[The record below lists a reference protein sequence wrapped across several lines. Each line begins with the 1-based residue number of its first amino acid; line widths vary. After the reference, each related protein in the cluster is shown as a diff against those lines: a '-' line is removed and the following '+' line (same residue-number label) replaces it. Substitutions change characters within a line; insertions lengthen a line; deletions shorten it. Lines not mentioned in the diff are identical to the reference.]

1 MFTAVRVIA
10 AARGDCQNDVNDW
23 QCSDELFSVIA
34 QMYSIIVGDVKL
46 EMFQSSGAMTA
57 MFVLFTKDFKK
68 LLDLH
73 KNVDAKDESNRTPP
87 HRTNFPQGIA
97 RIALEFMLF

>member
-1 MFTAVRVIA
+1 MFNAVRAIA
-10 AARGDCQNDVNDW
+10 AARGDCQNDVEEFNDW

-57 MFVLFTKDFKK
+57 MFVLFTFLSIII
-68 LLDLH
+68 LL
-73 KNVDAKDESNRTPP
+73 K
-87 HRTNFPQGIA
+87 
-97 RIALEFMLF
+97 

>member
-1 MFTAVRVIA
+1 MFTAVRAIA
-10 AARGDCQNDVNDW
+10 AARGDCQNNNDVEEFNDW

-73 KNVDAKDESNRTPP
+73 KNVDA
-87 HRTNFPQGIA
+87 
-97 RIALEFMLF
+97 

>member
-1 MFTAVRVIA
+1 MFTAVRAIA
-10 AARGDCQNDVNDW
+10 AARGDCQNDVEEFNDW

-73 KNVDAKDESNRTPP
+73 KNVDAKDKSNRTPP
-87 HRTNFPQGIA
+87 IEPTSLRGLQGS
-97 RIALEFMLF
+97 R